1 MNHSY
6 YRGMPSSKA
15 SFCSV
20 FRILLALQIQLT
32 HILSLFSGQ
41 IMKKILVVFTGGTFS
56 MMIDEATGG
65 AIPKYSGK
73 ELIKRIPQVE
83 ELAEI
88 KCYDFGMYPGPHMT
102 PELMLELSDKLRE
115 LTSKEK
121 FDGVIV
127 THGTDTLEETAYLLD
142 LTLDAGVPVVVI
154 GSMKNASDPDWDGP
168 RNLIDAVHICLNDNC
183 RNLGV
188 LVCLNGEINA
198 ASEVTK
204 TVTDEVDTFHSLD
217 FGSLGFIEKG
227 RIILNRLPRKLE
239 TLRTDKI
246 IPNVDLLTAYA
257 GMDDKFFRF
266 SADSGAE
273 GLVVE
278 ALGVGNVPPA
288 AFEGIKYAIERG
300 IPVVLV
306 SRCPAGETLDIYS
319 YPGAGKWLSSIG
331 VIFTDYLNGQKA
343 RIKLMLALGITRDH
357 TKLKKIFGT

>member
-1 MNHSY
+1 
-6 YRGMPSSKA
+6 
-15 SFCSV
+15 
-20 FRILLALQIQLT
+20 
-32 HILSLFSGQ
+32 
-41 IMKKILVVFTGGTFS
+41 MKKILIVFTGGTFS

-65 AIPKYSGK
+65 AVPKYSGE
-73 ELIKRIPQVE
+73 ELIKRIPYAK
-83 ELAEI
+83 ELADI
-88 KCYDFGMYPGPHMT
+88 QCYDFGMYPGPHMT
-102 PELMLELSDKLRE
+102 PQLMLDLSNKI
-115 LTSKEK
+115 KEILSRDH
-121 FDGVIV
+121 FQGVIV
-127 THGTDTLEETAYLLD
+127 THGTDTLEETAYFLD
-142 LTLDAGVPVVVI
+142 LTLGVKIPVVVI

-183 RNLGV
+183 RDLGV
-188 LVCLNGEINA
+188 LVCLNGDINA

-204 TVTDEVDTFHSLD
+204 TFTDEVDTFYSLD
-217 FGSLGFIEKG
+217 FGSLGFVDKG
-227 RIILNRLPRKLE
+227 RVIINRLPRKLE
-239 TLRTDKI
+239 TLSTNNI
-246 IPNVDLLTAYA
+246 VSNVDLLTAYA
-257 GMDDKFFRF
+257 GMNDKFFRF

-288 AFEGIKYAIERG
+288 AFEGIKYTVDKN

-357 TKLKKIFGT
+357 KELQKLFGS